1 MRQTAV
7 EWLIQKL
14 INRQNGIIDEFP
26 VLSLDELF
34 EQAKQMEK
42 EQHEY
47 TAINI
52 AEFVLDKIDGES
64 NLSAKEAFE
73 QYYKTYGGKP

>member
-1 MRQTAV
+1 MTQTAV
-7 EWLIQKL
+7 K
-14 INRQNGIIDEFP
+14 F
-26 VLSLDELF
+26 LSDMISYTSRDTYSAMVNSGFL
-34 EQAKQMEK
+34 EQALQMEK

-47 TAINI
+47 TAIKI